1 MHGIRISQRI
11 AQAVD
16 RRLGAMHLLLDNLG
30 ALAIRRR
37 KRRNIRQQFRVA
49 KYGGEGI
56 ADFVGS
62 PGGQAPK
69 RGKFLR
75 VSHARLHGF
84 QVFKRGLGQTQRRGS
99 LASVSFR
106 IPAR

>member
-1 MHGIRISQRI
+1 
-11 AQAVD
+11 
-16 RRLGAMHLLLDNLG
+16 
-30 ALAIRRR
+30 
-37 KRRNIRQQFRVA
+37 
-49 KYGGEGI
+49 
-56 ADFVGS
+56 VGS